1 MILIF
6 YCQVIYRSKIIS
18 LSTKNRFSFDIIIY
32 AYILSFRSSDLPELI
47 SQTYRSLRAQ
57 LVSFHLPFLLTSTH
71 PVPLMP
77 YDGSCQPQLV

>member
-1 MILIF
+1 MVLIF
-6 YCQVIYRSKIIS
+6 CCQVIYRSKKIS
-18 LSTKNRFSFDIIIY
+18 FSTKNNIIIY
-32 AYILSFRSSDLPELI
+32 VYKLSFISLDLPELI
-47 SQTYRSLRAQ
+47 SQTYRSVRAQ